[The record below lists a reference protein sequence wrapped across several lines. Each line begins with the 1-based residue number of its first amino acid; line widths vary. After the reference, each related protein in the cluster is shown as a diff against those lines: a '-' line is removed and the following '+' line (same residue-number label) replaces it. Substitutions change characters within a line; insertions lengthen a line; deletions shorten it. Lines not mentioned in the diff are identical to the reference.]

1 VCLCMC
7 VCICV
12 CVCVCGDVCA
22 CIYVCICAYKS
33 VCACVCVCVCVC
45 LCKSVCAGVYACSYR
60 AVTCVDRKSSSRPP
74 CFLKDINTTMQQVR
88 VILWILWS
96 GEENVAS
103 ADSLRAS
110 HVKTKIY
117 ITIKLY
123 GSYNI
128 VVDMRMLQSD
138 IGRKGRQAPTS
149 LATQSFNLTKFR

>member
-1 VCLCMC
+1 M
-7 VCICV
+7 
-12 CVCVCGDVCA
+12 
-22 CIYVCICAYKS
+22 
-33 VCACVCVCVCVC
+33 
-45 LCKSVCAGVYACSYR
+45 YACSYR
-60 AVTCVDRKSSSRPP
+60 AVTGIDRKSSSRPP